1 MRGIGAA
8 LVVVVGGC
16 STTSQPEGRAERAW
30 EDLALPIL
38 QADCAACHA
47 TPGPLG
53 FLAGDTPLA
62 IRMSLLEYQPPIVD
76 LGAPA
81 SSRLLTKGAHDGPG
95 FSAQEAA
102 DLLEWIQAERDEAG
116 VPSSSKLSTGV
127 FTVLA
132 CIGGTAGDPTC
143 PYNEVDLAALGVA
156 ATIRFVATP
165 TAGRLTIT
173 QLALAVGASPIELVH
188 PRFVAHPANGPAIP
202 DPADSLAGVD
212 ATTSGP
218 IGSGTVILVGDVF
231 TASPLSIDFGAP

>member
-1 MRGIGAA
+1 MRVLGAA
-8 LVVVVGGC
+8 LVVVLGGC
-16 STTSQPEGRAERAW
+16 STTTQPEGTAEREW
-30 EDLALPIL
+30 EALALPIL
-38 QADCAACHA
+38 QADCVVCHA

-81 SSRLLTKGAHDGPG
+81 SSRLLTKGAHDGPAL
-95 FSAQEAA
+95 SAQETS
-102 DLLEWIQAERDEAG
+102 DLLEWITVERDEAG
-116 VPSSSKLSTGV
+116 VPPRSKLSTGA

-143 PYNEVDLAALGVA
+143 PYNEVDLAAIGVA

-165 TAGRLTIT
+165 SAGRLTIS
-173 QLALAVGASPIELVH
+173 QLALAADALRIELVH
-188 PRFVAHPANGPAIP
+188 PRFVAHPANGPAVP

-212 ATTSGP
+212 VTTSGP
-218 IGSGTVILVGDVF
+218 IGSGTVLLVGDAF
-231 TASPLSIDFGAP
+231 TSSPLSIDFDAP